1 MVNATLNPF
10 KWCVWGH
17 SASTGLLHVYLV
29 WYFKILS
36 SPYLQPWV
44 IQTQLKEEVSLYGKE
59 TTRHGWRPTGIKTDT
74 HPHTDT
80 YSNLNTILHIKCYS
94 VFQVGVGDPA
104 NKKSITIRGLNC
116 NFQAFH
122 EKNDGTS
129 RSSLNKRRPPPLTI
143 SIYSSYVISESILR
157 VCDCQRGGG
166 ECPLVNWSRMAV
178 SSSQMEVKVKNKMLK
193 WVAEYTSP
201 SKVCVWETL
210 KEDINTTI
218 STILLKSRLWQ
229 PINDI
234 Y

>member
-17 SASTGLLHVYLV
+17 SASLCTNRTTPCLPCMIFQNSLLPISAALGHTDPAQRRS
-29 WYFKILS
+29 LS
-36 SPYLQPWV
+36 LWQRDHPPW
-44 IQTQLKEEVSLYGKE
+44 LE
-59 TTRHGWRPTGIKTDT
+59 TYRYKDRHT

-129 RSSLNKRRPPPLTI
+129 RPSLNKRRPPPLTI
-143 SIYSSYVISESILR
+143 SIYSSYVISENLLH

-166 ECPLVNWSRMAV
+166 EWGESVH
-178 SSSQMEVKVKNKMLK
+178 
-193 WVAEYTSP
+193 
-201 SKVCVWETL
+201 
-210 KEDINTTI
+210 
-218 STILLKSRLWQ
+218 
-229 PINDI
+229 
-234 Y
+234 